1 MDYTIDQCIEK
12 INIYADSFD
21 KSKPNRELLLF
32 FDQVRELHPV
42 DIGEVLEGINR
53 KMLVYLF
60 FQLLLDQQADVF
72 MEFTNETRQY
82 IFRSS
87 SKQKRELLLD
97 YLTISELVD
106 FFDDLSDSEVNLY
119 IQLVNKKERSKVL
132 SLLEFPETSAAGI
145 MEIDII
151 VLPPNMTVVKTVV
164 ILKKL
169 KINKRLYKTI
179 YIVNEKR
186 VMLGYIE
193 LEALV
198 FAEESDY
205 ISNFICPVEY
215 LVKATDDREMVA
227 AYMTRYRVDIVP
239 VIDSDNHFLGVITS
253 EIIARTIEDEASE
266 DIFRMA
272 SLSPIENTYFK
283 TDIFKLF
290 WQRASI
296 LTILLL
302 MQSVS
307 TMIIGKYTVL
317 LSGFL
322 ITYIGI
328 ITSTGGNTSSQ
339 VSALVIQGLA
349 SGDIRTKD
357 MIRFIKRECLI
368 GGLLGIFLSLIGAVR
383 TYFFHY
389 QALDMMIVGIA
400 LFCIVIL
407 STLLGSSIPFLLY
420 KLKLDPAYSAG
431 PLLATCMDILGVIL
445 FTSVIFCIKYLFV

>member
-1 MDYTIDQCIEK
+1 MDYTVDQCIEK
-12 INIYADSFD
+12 INIYADVFD

-42 DIGEVLEGINR
+42 DIAEVLEGINR

-151 VLPPNMTVVKTVV
+151 VLPPNMTVIKTIV

-169 KINKRLYKTI
+169 KSNKRLYKTI

-193 LEALV
+193 LETLV
-198 FAEESDY
+198 FADDQDY
-205 ISNFICPVEY
+205 ISNFILPVEY

-296 LTILLL
+296 LTVLLL

-307 TMIIGKYTVL
+307 TMIIGKYTIL

-368 GGLLGIFLSLIGAVR
+368 GGLLGIFISLIGSIR

-389 QALDMMIVGIA
+389 QALDMIIVGIA

-407 STLLGSSIPFLLY
+407 STLLGSSIPFLLH